1 MGARIINDHRC
12 WTLLTLLTLCVVL
25 SVLSLNGCSPYSLGI
40 MSSGYH
46 VPVSDEY
53 WEQLQWSIR
62 HKQDL
67 KTYAVWGTSPVAT
80 SIAIEVFRKRGHIM
94 VEPTRLREILDQQQ
108 IQLTQTPGDDAQI
121 LQVGKLAGADRVL
134 FIDASEGMEIW
145 SRSGGLFGDYG
156 SYPAYFPNVAVRAVD
171 IETSEVR
178 WSGHARVKKPRF
190 HSNHQVLLEL
200 LTRIA
205 IAHATC
211 FIERGY
217 VWIDEDTAD
226 RGGDIMGCK
235 KIG

>member
-1 MGARIINDHRC
+1 
-12 WTLLTLLTLCVVL
+12 
-25 SVLSLNGCSPYSLGI
+25 

-53 WEQLQWSIR
+53 WEQLQWSIQTKR
-62 HKQDL
+62 DR

-80 SIAIEVFRKRGHIM
+80 NIAIEDFRKHGHVM
-94 VEPTRLREILDQQQ
+94 VEPARLREILDQQQ
-108 IQLTQTPGDDAQI
+108 IQLTQTPSDDAQI
-121 LQVGKLAGADRVL
+121 LKVGKLAGADRVL

-145 SRSGGLFGDYG
+145 RRNGGLFGDYG

-178 WSGHARVKKPRF
+178 WSGQARVKMPRF
-190 HSNHQVLLEL
+190 HSNHQVILEL

-226 RGGDIMGCK
+226 RLDDKMGCK
-235 KIG
+235 KVG